1 MVMSV
6 YMTISLTVERYLSVV
21 HPLLSFRHRSIRSCL
36 YLAAPGMIFSLL
48 FTLPNYFTLYTKPV
62 TVDYH
67 FHHPDMEIFKKVFIL
82 EFKTLFLILFIFLVC
97 CCLRM
102 IPCWAAAAAAGSLRS
117 ISQ

>member
-6 YMTISLTVERYLSVV
+6 YMTISLTVERYMSVV
-21 HPLLSFRHRSIRSCL
+21 HPLLSFRRHSICSCL

-67 FHHPDMEIFKKVFIL
+67 FHHPDMEIFTKVFIL
-82 EFKTLFLILFIFLVC
+82 EFDSKIIFVIFLF
-97 CCLRM
+97 
-102 IPCWAAAAAAGSLRS
+102 AAV
-117 ISQ
+117 

>member
-6 YMTISLTVERYLSVV
+6 YMTISLTVERYISVV
-21 HPLLSFRHRSIRSCL
+21 HPLLSFCRRSIRSCL

-67 FHHPDMEIFKKVFIL
+67 FHHPDLEIFSKVFIL
-82 EFKTLFLILFIFLVC
+82 EFDSKIFFVVIFLF
-97 CCLRM
+97 
-102 IPCWAAAAAAGSLRS
+102 AAV
-117 ISQ
+117 

>member
-6 YMTISLTVERYLSVV
+6 YMTISLTVERYMSVV
-21 HPLLSFRHRSIRSCL
+21 HPLLSFRRHSIRSCL

-67 FHHPDMEIFKKVFIL
+67 FHHPELEIFSKVFIL
-82 EFKTLFLILFIFLVC
+82 DFGSKNVCFVIFLF
-97 CCLRM
+97 
-102 IPCWAAAAAAGSLRS
+102 AAV
-117 ISQ
+117 